1 MPNSFRLLAQDILA
15 LGEAGDIPSA
25 LEKLHEGIQT
35 LPQDPHSTF
44 LAGCLYERF
53 RDWPQARSF
62 YLKSLNMNVHAPRI
76 WHRLGIVCLE
86 AGDLDGAERAL
97 KVAIQQKPSEAPYYI
112 DLSLVQA
119 RRGLF
124 DDALENAVT
133 GDALFPDHVPAIN
146 NIAHALQCL
155 GRSEESLPYYDRA
168 IALAPENGVCRFGR
182 AVSLLKTG
190 NFDAGWREYEWRW
203 RCCQTPRT
211 DLTVPQWE
219 GEDLTGKTILV
230 HHEQGYGDTL
240 QFIRFVPLLKARG
253 ARVVVQVPIPLVR
266 LLERV
271 EGIDQIVSVLD
282 PELHLDLHCPMV
294 GLPFRLK
301 MTPSTAPGCPYL
313 SVPVEEQVREGGAL
327 RQSLTENMA
336 QPDLIVGLVWN
347 GDPRAHDPVAT
358 QVDRRRSVPLEKLA
372 PLMEVDGIRFVSFQL
387 GMPKNQIAETGL
399 PVTDMTDGI
408 TDFADTAARLYGVD
422 LLISV
427 DTSIVHLAGG
437 LGLPVWMISR
447 SDACWRWG
455 ETAATTPWYPSM
467 RIFRQPRSGDWET
480 PVAEIAGM
488 LRQFVALY
496 RTNLEAEA
504 A

>member
-15 LGEAGDIPSA
+15 LGDAGDIPGA
-25 LEKLHEGIQT
+25 LEKLHEGVQT
-35 LPQDPHSTF
+35 LPQDPHSAF

-53 RDWPQARSF
+53 KDWNQARHF
-62 YLKSLNMNVHAPRI
+62 YLQSLHLEINAPRI

-86 AGDLDGAERAL
+86 AGDLDGAEQAL
-97 KVAIQQKPSEAPYYI
+97 KVAIQQKPEEAPYYV

-119 RRGLF
+119 RKGLF
-124 DDALENAVT
+124 EEALENAVT
-133 GDALFPDHVPAIN
+133 GDGLCPDHVPAIN

-155 GRSEESLPYYDRA
+155 GRSEESLPYYDRTV
-168 IALAPENGVCRFGR
+168 ALAPENGVCRFGR
-182 AVSLLKTG
+182 AVSLLKVG
-190 NFDAGWREYEWRW
+190 NFKDGWREYEWRW

-211 DLTVPQWE
+211 DLLMPQWE
-219 GEDLTGKTILV
+219 GEDLRGKTILI

-240 QFIRFVPLLKARG
+240 QFIRFMPLLKARG
-253 ARVVVQVPIPLVR
+253 ATVVVQIPIPLVR

-271 EGIDQIVSVLD
+271 EGIDRIVSVLD
-282 PELHLDLHCPMV
+282 PSLHLDLHCPLV
-294 GLPFRLK
+294 GVPLRLNL
-301 MTPSTAPGCPYL
+301 TPSSAPGCPYL
-313 SVPVEEQVREGGAL
+313 SVSEEEQIRQGGAL
-327 RQSLTENMA
+327 RHSTLKDVQRPE
-336 QPDLIVGLVWN
+336 LIVGLVWN
-347 GDPRAHDPVAT
+347 GDPRPHDRVAS

-372 PLMEVDGIRFVSFQL
+372 SLMDVEGIRFVSFQL
-387 GMPKNQIAETGL
+387 GTPKNQIAETGL
-399 PVTDMTDGI
+399 PVIDATDGI

-437 LGLPVWMISR
+437 LGLPVWMVSR

-455 ETAATTPWYPSM
+455 ETGATTPWYPSM

-480 PVAEIAGM
+480 PVAEIADL

-496 RTNLEAEA
+496 RMNLETEA

>member
-1 MPNSFRLLAQDILA
+1 MPNSFRLLAQDIIALA
-15 LGEAGDIPSA
+15 DAGDVSA
-25 LEKLHEGIQT
+25 AFEKLNEGVQT
-35 LPQDPHSTF
+35 LPEEPHSAF
-44 LAGCLYERF
+44 LAGCLYERL
-53 RDWPQARSF
+53 RDWQQARRF
-62 YLKSLNMNVHAPRI
+62 YLQSLHLDVNAPRI

-97 KVAIQQKPSEAPYYI
+97 KVAIQQKPSEAPYYV

-119 RRGLF
+119 RKGAF
-124 DDALENAVT
+124 DAALENAIT
-133 GDALFPDHVPAIN
+133 GDSLCPDHVPAIN

-182 AVSLLKTG
+182 AVSLLKIG
-190 NFDAGWREYEWRW
+190 NFEAGWREYEWRW

-211 DLTVPQWE
+211 DLSVPLWD
-219 GEDLTGKTILV
+219 GEDLTGRTILI

-240 QFIRFVPLLKARG
+240 QFIRFVPLLKALG
-253 ARVVVQVPIPLVR
+253 ATTVVQVPPPLVR
-266 LLERV
+266 LLERMD
-271 EGIDQIVSVLD
+271 GIDRVISTLD
-282 PELHLDLHCPMV
+282 PSLPLDLHCPLV
-294 GLPFRLK
+294 GLPMRLGL
-301 MTPSTAPGCPYL
+301 TPDTAPECPYL
-313 SVPVEEQVREGGAL
+313 SVPVEEQERVGGAL
-327 RQSLTENMA
+327 RQSVV
-336 QPDLIVGLVWN
+336 QPPRQPELIVGLVWN
-347 GDPRAHDPVAT
+347 GDPRPHDFVAT

-372 PLMEVDGIRFVSFQL
+372 PLMDVEGIRFVSFQL
-387 GMPKNQIAETGL
+387 GAAKNQIVETGL
-399 PVTDMTDGI
+399 PVIDVTDGI
-408 TDFADTAARLYGVD
+408 VDFADTAARLYGVD

-427 DTSIVHLAGG
+427 DTSMVHLAGG

-455 ETAATTPWYPSM
+455 ETGSTTPWYPSM

-480 PVAEIAGM
+480 PAVEIAGM

-496 RTNLEAEA
+496 RTNLAAEA

>member
-15 LGEAGDIPSA
+15 LADAGDTSSA

-53 RDWPQARSF
+53 RDWHQARCF
-62 YLKSLNMNVHAPRI
+62 YLQSLHLSVNAPRI
-76 WHRLGIVCLE
+76 WHRLGIVSLE

-97 KVAIQQKPSEAPYYI
+97 KVAIQQMPSNAHYHV
-112 DLSLVQA
+112 DLSMVLA
-119 RRGLF
+119 RKGAF
-124 DDALENAVT
+124 DRALEHAMT
-133 GDALFPDHVPAIN
+133 GEALSPDHVPALN
-146 NIAHALQCL
+146 NIGHVLQGL
-155 GRSEESLPYYDRA
+155 GRSAESLPYYDRA
-168 IALAPENGVCRFGR
+168 IALDPENAVCRFGR

-190 NFDAGWREYEWRW
+190 DFEPGWREYEWRW
-203 RCCQTPRT
+203 RCSQTPRT

-219 GEDLTGKTILV
+219 GEDLRGKTILV

-240 QFIRFVPLLKARG
+240 QFIRFVPLLKALG
-253 ARVVVQVPIPLVR
+253 ATVVVQVPMPLVR
-266 LLERV
+266 ILEWMG
-271 EGIDQIVSVLD
+271 GIDQVVSILD
-282 PELHLDLHCPMV
+282 PSLHLDLHCPMV
-294 GLPFRLK
+294 GLPLRLK
-301 MTPSTAPGCPYL
+301 MTPFMAPGCPYL
-313 SVPVEEQVREGGAL
+313 RVPAEEQERQGGAL
-327 RQSLTENMA
+327 RQIITENMTP
-336 QPDLIVGLVWN
+336 PDLIVGLVWS
-347 GDPRAHDPVAT
+347 GDPRPHDPVAS

-372 PLMEVDGIRFVSFQL
+372 SLMDVEGIRFVSFQL
-387 GMPKNQIAETGL
+387 GTPKNQIAETGL
-399 PVTDMTDGI
+399 PVVEVTDGI
-408 TDFADTAARLYGVD
+408 VDFADTAARLYGVD

-427 DTSIVHLAGG
+427 DTSMVHLAGG
-437 LGLPVWMISR
+437 LGLPVWMLSR

-455 ETAATTPWYPSM
+455 ETGTTTPWYSSM

-496 RTNLEAEA
+496 RANLETEA